1 MKKGNLIFVS
11 ILLSCLVGCESLD
24 PLTSTEEYQQAEQ
37 LTHSGLQVLQEKT
50 NTLTEQAKTEAKKQ
64 YETLKN
70 DTKTVVKDSVNQKI
84 DETFDRF

>member
-50 NTLTEQAKTEAKKQ
+50 NTLTEQAKKQ

-70 DTKTVVKDSVNQKI
+70 DTKTAVKDSVNQKI